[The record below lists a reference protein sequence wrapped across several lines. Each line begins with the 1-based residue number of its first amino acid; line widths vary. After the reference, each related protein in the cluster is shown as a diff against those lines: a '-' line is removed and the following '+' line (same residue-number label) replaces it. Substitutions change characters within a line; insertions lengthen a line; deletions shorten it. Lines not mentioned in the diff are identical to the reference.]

1 MVSAV
6 LLNARS
12 GFAGTVLSLCAVS
25 LSTYL
30 VVACLQAQ
38 AVMSWFVLQAVF
50 LAARAL
56 GVARSSLLGSDGLHP
71 VPLDARSR
79 RVAPVPECRAHLWVG
94 RFLVP

>member
-38 AVMSWFVLQAVF
+38 AVMSWFVLQAVY
-50 LAARAL
+50 LLQGRWGLRGHLCLGLMASTLSLWMRVRAEWPL
-56 GVARSSLLGSDGLHP
+56 SQKCRSLL
-71 VPLDARSR
+71 
-79 RVAPVPECRAHLWVG
+79 WTG

>member
-1 MVSAV
+1 MLSLNSLRISEREGSERHKTLLEAGNELVRPKSMVSAV

-30 VVACLQAQ
+30 VVAGLQAQ

-50 LAARAL
+50 
-56 GVARSSLLGSDGLHP
+56 
-71 VPLDARSR
+71 
-79 RVAPVPECRAHLWVG
+79 
-94 RFLVP
+94 

>member
-12 GFAGTVLSLCAVS
+12 GFAGAVLSLCAVS

-50 LAARAL
+50 
-56 GVARSSLLGSDGLHP
+56 
-71 VPLDARSR
+71 
-79 RVAPVPECRAHLWVG
+79 
-94 RFLVP
+94 